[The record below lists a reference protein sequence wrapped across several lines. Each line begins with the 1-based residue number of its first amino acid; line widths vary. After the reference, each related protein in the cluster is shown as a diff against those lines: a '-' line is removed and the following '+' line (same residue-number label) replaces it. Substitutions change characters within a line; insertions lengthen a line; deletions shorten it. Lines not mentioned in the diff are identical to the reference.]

1 MYKIKL
7 YLKASTKKLKKLIY
21 FKNKTITFF
30 IQSLLRENNIHFN
43 LITKKLN
50 VFLEILKNKIKNKE
64 IVKQIYIANVIVLP
78 SVKLKRVN
86 YRAKGK
92 VDQVEKRTSFLIL
105 ELIKQKP
112 ENNNFN
118 FIKKPYILK

>member
-7 YLKASTKKLKKLIY
+7 YLKVSTKKLKKLIY

-105 ELIKQKP
+105 ELIKHKP

>member
-105 ELIKQKP
+105 ELIKHKP